1 MLVRGAEHNLGVA
14 SDIADALSV
23 GVMRR
28 GSLRRM
34 ISCDERWE
42 ASRARHRDERLFALM
57 QSDSDAELFA
67 SRVIRASCM
76 RVQGR
81 KASKHLRQGTN
92 AAMAWIRDV
101 ALVPQHTR
109 VGMPRA
115 CALIDGRADAV
126 RSRRAGR
133 RQRR

>member
-1 MLVRGAEHNLGVA
+1 MLVRRAEHNLGVA

-81 KASKHLRQGTN
+81 KASKHLRQGPN
-92 AAMAWIRDV
+92 SPLPRVRA
-101 ALVPQHTR
+101 VPLLPPHTH
-109 VGMPRA
+109 
-115 CALIDGRADAV
+115 LL
-126 RSRRAGR
+126 
-133 RQRR
+133 

>member
-67 SRVIRASCM
+67 SRVIRVSGT
-76 RVQGR
+76 RLRGTR
-81 KASKHLRQGTN
+81 ASKQFTAGHQC
-92 AAMAWIRDV
+92 RD
-101 ALVPQHTR
+101 
-109 VGMPRA
+109 GM
-115 CALIDGRADAV
+115 D
-126 RSRRAGR
+126 
-133 RQRR
+133 

>member
-1 MLVRGAEHNLGVA
+1 MLVGGAEHNLGVA

-23 GVMRR
+23 GLCGAGR
-28 GSLRRM
+28 LKEM

-42 ASRARHRDERLFALM
+42 ASRARHRDERQFALM

-81 KASKHLRQGTN
+81 KASKHLRQGNN
-92 AAMAWIRDV
+92 AAMAWIRGV
-101 ALVPQHTR
+101 GLGPQHTR
-109 VGMPRA
+109 VGLARGL
-115 CALIDGRADAV
+115 ALI
-126 RSRRAGR
+126 
-133 RQRR
+133 